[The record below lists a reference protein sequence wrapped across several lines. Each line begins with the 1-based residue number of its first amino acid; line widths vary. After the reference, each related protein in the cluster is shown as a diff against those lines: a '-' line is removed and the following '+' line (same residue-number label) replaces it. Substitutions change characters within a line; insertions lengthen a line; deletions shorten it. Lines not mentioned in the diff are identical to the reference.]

1 MCTRPPPTSDKTIL
15 VMAGLAGSLL
25 NFRGHL
31 LSEMVSRG
39 WKVHAS
45 APEFSDE
52 EIARLSEINVQPHAV
67 ALQRAGMNPFQDL
80 AYLWRVMVLCRRLK
94 VDVCL
99 AYTIKPVIFGL
110 LGAWFAGVKRRYALI
125 TGLGY
130 TFSESVRQA
139 SWFVRL
145 VQGLYRI
152 SLARCQHVIFQNPDD
167 RSLFYE
173 LGLVPPNVPTTVV
186 NGSGVDLE
194 YFKETAFPAGGPISF
209 LMISRLLGAK
219 GVRVYAAAAI
229 MLQQEFP
236 EVECRLAGWLDANH
250 DAISQDELNA
260 WQRDGTIK
268 FLGKLADVRPAI
280 AEAIVYVLP
289 SYYRE
294 GTPRTV
300 LEAMSMGRPI
310 VTTDAPGCRETLVDG
325 LNGYLVPIKNS
336 KSLLDAMRKFV
347 VDPSLAIKMGKQSRA
362 IAEEKYDVHMVNNA
376 MLMAMK
382 L

>member
-1 MCTRPPPTSDKTIL
+1 MPKRTTAVSNKSIL

-31 LSEMVSRG
+31 LSELVTRG
-39 WKVHAS
+39 WQVHVC

-52 EIARLSEINVQPHAV
+52 EIAGLSEIDIQPHAV
-67 ALQRAGMNPFQDL
+67 ALQRVGMNPFQDL
-80 AYLWRVMVLCRRLK
+80 AYLWRVMLLCRRLK

-110 LGAWFAGVKRRYALI
+110 LGAWLAGVKRRYALI

-130 TFSESVRQA
+130 AFSEPVRKG
-139 SWFVRL
+139 SWFGGL

-167 RSLFYE
+167 RAQFSE
-173 LGLVPPNVPTTVV
+173 LGLVPPSVPTTVV

-194 YFKETAFPAGGPISF
+194 FYKETSFPDGPISF

-229 MLQQEFP
+229 MLRQEFP
-236 EVECRLAGWLDANH
+236 EVECRLAGWPDANH
-250 DAISQDELNA
+250 DAISQNELNA
-260 WQRDGTIK
+260 WQRDGAIK

-280 AEAIVYVLP
+280 GEAIVYVLP

-310 VTTDAPGCRETLVDG
+310 VTTDAPGCKETVVEG

-347 VDPSLAIKMGKQSRA
+347 VDPSLALKMGKQSRA
-362 IAEEKYDVHMVNNA
+362 IAEEKYDVHIVNKA

>member
-1 MCTRPPPTSDKTIL
+1 MNMYKAHVMSDKTIL

-31 LSEMVSRG
+31 LSEMVARD
-39 WKVHAS
+39 WQVHVC

-52 EIARLSEINVQPHAV
+52 EILRLSEMNVKLHTV
-67 ALQRAGMNPFQDL
+67 SLKRAGMNPFQDL
-80 AYLWRVMVLCRRLK
+80 AYLWGILVLCSRLK
-94 VDVCL
+94 VSVCL

-110 LGAWFAGVKRRYALI
+110 LGAWLAGVKRRYALI

-130 TFSESVRQA
+130 TFSEPVSQA
-139 SWFVRL
+139 TWFRWL
-145 VQGLYRI
+145 VQSLYRI

-167 RSLFYE
+167 RSRFSE
-173 LGLVPPNVPTTVV
+173 LGIVPPSVPTTVV
-186 NGSGVDLE
+186 NGSGVDLD
-194 YFKETAFPAGGPISF
+194 YFKETSLPSGPISF

-229 MLQQEFP
+229 RLHQEFP
-236 EVECRLAGWLDANH
+236 EVECRLVGWSDTGH
-250 DAISQDELNA
+250 DRISQDELKA
-260 WQRDGTIK
+260 WHQDGVIK
-268 FLGKLADVRPAI
+268 FLGKLSDVRPAI
-280 AEAIVYVLP
+280 AQASVYVLP
-289 SYYRE
+289 SHYRE

-310 VTTDAPGCRETLVDG
+310 VTTDTPGCRETVVDG
-325 LNGYLVPIKNS
+325 LNGYLVPVMDS
-336 KSLLDAMRKFV
+336 KSLWDAMRKFV
-347 VDPSLAIKMGKQSRA
+347 IDPSLALKMGRQSRV
-362 IAEEKYDVHMVNNA
+362 IAKQKYDVHAVNRA

>member
-1 MCTRPPPTSDKTIL
+1 MNDKTIL

-31 LSEMVSRG
+31 LSEMVARG
-39 WKVHAS
+39 WQVHVC

-52 EIARLSEINVQPHAV
+52 EIMRLSEMGVKPHAV

-80 AYLWRVMVLCRRLK
+80 AYLWGMLMLCRRLN
-94 VDVCL
+94 VSVCL

-110 LGAWFAGVKRRYALI
+110 LGAWLAGVKRRYALI

-130 TFSESVRQA
+130 TFSEPVSQV
-139 SWFVRL
+139 SWFGWL
-145 VQGLYRI
+145 VQSLYRI

-167 RSLFYE
+167 RSRFFE
-173 LGLVPPNVPTTVV
+173 LGLVPPSVPTTVV

-194 YFKETAFPAGGPISF
+194 YFKETSLPSGPISF

-229 MLQQEFP
+229 RLQQEFP
-236 EVECRLAGWLDANH
+236 EVECRLVGWSDANH
-250 DAISQDELNA
+250 DRISQDELKA
-260 WQRDGTIK
+260 WQQNGAIK
-268 FLGKLADVRPAI
+268 FLGKLSDVRPAI
-280 AEAIVYVLP
+280 AEAAVYVLP
-289 SYYRE
+289 SHYRE

-310 VTTDAPGCRETLVDG
+310 VTTDAPGCRETVVDG

-336 KSLLDAMRKFV
+336 KSLWDAMRKFV
-347 VDPSLAIKMGKQSRA
+347 IDPSLALKMGRQSRA
-362 IAEEKYDVHMVNNA
+362 IAKQKYDVHAVNRA

>member
-1 MCTRPPPTSDKTIL
+1 
-15 VMAGLAGSLL
+15 MAGLAGSLL

-31 LSEMVSRG
+31 LSEMVARG
-39 WKVHAS
+39 YQVHVC
-45 APEFSDE
+45 APELSDE
-52 EIARLSEINVQPHAV
+52 EISRLSKIGVQPHTV
-67 ALQRAGMNPFQDL
+67 ALQRTGMDPFQDL
-80 AYLWRVMVLCRRLK
+80 AYLWRVLTLCRRLK

-110 LGAWFAGVKRRYALI
+110 LGAWLAGVKHHYALI

-130 TFSESVRQA
+130 TFSEPARQT
-139 SWFVRL
+139 SLLGRL

-152 SLARCQHVIFQNPDD
+152 SLARCQRVFFQNPDD
-167 RSLFYE
+167 RALFSE
-173 LGLVPPNVPTTVV
+173 LGLVPPSVPTTVV

-194 YFKETAFPAGGPISF
+194 YFKETAFPAGPISF
-209 LMISRLLGAK
+209 LMICRLLGAK
-219 GVRVYAAAAI
+219 GVREYAEAAI
-229 MLQQEFP
+229 RLHQEFP
-236 EVECRLAGWLDANH
+236 EVECRLAGWTDTNP

-260 WQRDGTIK
+260 WQRDGAIK

-289 SYYRE
+289 SYRE

-310 VTTDAPGCRETLVDG
+310 VTTDAPGCRETVVDG
-325 LNGYLVPIKNS
+325 LNGYLVPIKTS

-347 VDPSLAIKMGKQSRA
+347 VDPSLALKMGKQSRA
-362 IAEEKYDVHMVNNA
+362 IAEEKYDVHMVNKA
-376 MLMAMK
+376 MLTAME